1 MSRCPYDKV
10 ADCPF
15 DEGCGNCPLDG
26 GSYYHKYDAGSYD
39 ISLYNQE
46 DSDYIRSDEEWDD
59 I

>member
-26 GSYYHKYDAGSYD
+26 GSYYDKYDAGSYD
-39 ISLYNQE
+39 ISLYN
-46 DSDYIRSDEEWDD
+46 
-59 I
+59 